1 MNSIDTNDEVK
12 LAIRRVLE
20 YSWADEAE
28 NYRDNP
34 QKNHVALSLEVLARY
49 VGMDTEGWLA

>member
-1 MNSIDTNDEVK
+1 MNSIDTNDELR

-34 QKNHVALSLEVLARY
+34 QKNHVALSLGCLPGTSAWTQRA
-49 VGMDTEGWLA
+49 G